1 MKNPIL
7 ILALLTTFTACQ
19 NSKKAD
25 KETEIT
31 KATDMKTTESEQ
43 SWTSLFDGK
52 SFDGWHLYLKE
63 GVSPEWHIEDGTMVF
78 RPTPE
83 SARGNNIVTDKVYTD
98 FVLSLEWKISEGG
111 NSGLFW
117 GVQEDPK
124 YPEAYET
131 GAEIQLLDDERHPD
145 AKNGTTHK
153 AGALYDMIAA
163 PEGLV
168 KPAGEW
174 NLYVLEINHKVNL
187 GKLSINGKEAISFP
201 LQGEE
206 WDVMVAQSKFRDW
219 PAFAKI
225 KSGKIGLQD
234 HGNEVAF
241 RNLKIR
247 EMN

>member
-1 MKNPIL
+1 MKTPIL
-7 ILALLTTFTACQ
+7 ILALLMTFTACQ
-19 NSKKAD
+19 NTKKAD

-31 KATDMKTTESEQ
+31 VMITAENNQE
-43 SWTSLFDGK
+43 WTPLFDGK
-52 SFDGWHLYLKE
+52 SFDGWHVYLK
-63 GVSPEWHIEDGTMVF
+63 GGISPEWHIEDGAMVF

-83 SARGNNIVTDKVYTD
+83 STRGNNIVTDKEYTD

-117 GVQEDPK
+117 GVQEDSK

-131 GAEIQLLDDERHPD
+131 GAEIQILDDERHPD

-153 AGALYDMIAA
+153 AGALYDLIAA

-168 KPAGEW
+168 KPAGAW
-174 NLYVLEINHKVNL
+174 NLYVLEINHEANL

-201 LQGEE
+201 LQGEQ
-206 WDVMVAQSKFRDW
+206 WDAMIAKSKFKDW

-241 RNLKIR
+241 RNLKIK
-247 EMN
+247 ELN

>member
-1 MKNPIL
+1 MKKPIL
-7 ILALLTTFTACQ
+7 MLTLLMAFTACQ
-19 NSKKAD
+19 NTKKAD
-25 KETEIT
+25 KETEIKVT
-31 KATDMKTTESEQ
+31 TDMKTNEEAQ
-43 SWTSLFDGK
+43 WTPLFDGK

-63 GVSPEWHIEDGTMVF
+63 GVSPEWHVEDGAMVF

-83 SARGNNIVTDKVYTD
+83 SSRGNNIVTDKVYTD

-124 YPEAYET
+124 FPEAYET

-174 NLYVLEINHKVNL
+174 NLYVLEINHKANL
-187 GKLSINGKEAISFP
+187 GKLSINGKDAISFP
-201 LQGEE
+201 LQGEA
-206 WDVMVAQSKFRDW
+206 WDAMVAKSKFKDW

-241 RNLKIR
+241 KNLKIR
-247 EMN
+247 VLN

>member
-1 MKNPIL
+1 MKKPIL
-7 ILALLTTFTACQ
+7 MLTLLMAFTACQ
-19 NSKKAD
+19 NTKKAD

-31 KATDMKTTESEQ
+31 ATTDMKTNEEAQ
-43 SWTSLFDGK
+43 WTPLFDGK

-63 GVSPEWHIEDGTMVF
+63 GVSPEWHVEDGAMVF

-83 SARGNNIVTDKVYTD
+83 STRGNNIVTDKVYTD

-117 GVQEDPK
+117 GVKEDPK

-174 NLYVLEINHKVNL
+174 NLYVLEINHKANL
-187 GKLSINGKEAISFP
+187 GKLSINGKDAISFP
-201 LQGEE
+201 LQGEA
-206 WDVMVAQSKFRDW
+206 WDAMVAKSKFKDW

-247 EMN
+247 ALN